1 MDARSIIL
9 FQSFKLHLQ
18 MNTLGNEQDGCKTL
32 EYAWPFPKVKLK
44 SEHGSAME
52 CIHCCGRSMCRFFS
66 KRFSDIY
73 TAIPTKATL
82 LYRQAAPCEA
92 CSVQIKAGAAWCV
105 TGWQG
110 WQVWQGWQGWN
121 LLWSFWNLQS
131 CKVLF
136 SSFAAALYSDLSIT
150 LVQSLREL
158 RFFDAQVSVNS
169 QFL

>member
-52 CIHCCGRSMCRFFS
+52 CMHCCGRSMCRFFS
-66 KRFSDIY
+66 KRSSDIY

-92 CSVQIKAGAAWCV
+92 CSVQIKAGAVWCV

-110 WQVWQGWQGWN
+110 WQGWQAG
-121 LLWSFWNLQS
+121 LKFALIFLEPAKLQS
-131 CKVLF
+131 SVKFFRC
-136 SSFAAALYSDLSIT
+136 SSVFWFIYHFGSKLERT
-150 LVQSLREL
+150 
-158 RFFDAQVSVNS
+158 
-169 QFL
+169 